1 MATAEDKERKLLEPY
16 AYICKLPG
24 KNVRTRMVDAFQQWL
39 CVPESS
45 VAVIKSI
52 VDELHNASLLIDD
65 IEDSSDLRR
74 GKPVAHHIYG
84 VPATINCANYVYFLS
99 LQRCHALGNEKAM
112 QVYIREMLKLHQ
124 GQGLDIFWRDHWQ
137 CPTEHEYLDMVQDK
151 TGGLFRLAVGLMQAF
166 SECSLDFTPL
176 LNALAVYFQIRDDYI
191 NLLDED
197 YMENKSYCEDLTEGK
212 FSFPLILAIRT
223 DLEDT
228 RLMHILKQRTKN
240 VELKKY
246 AVEYMRETGA
256 FERTRAKLDE
266 VVAEIR
272 REIAG
277 LGGNEIL
284 ECIVTALHSSL
295 K

>member
-1 MATAEDKERKLLEPY
+1 MSL
-16 AYICKLPG
+16 
-24 KNVRTRMVDAFQQWL
+24 MVSRWRCMLL
-39 CVPESS
+39 CVCS
-45 VAVIKSI
+45 
-52 VDELHNASLLIDD
+52 IDD

-137 CPTEHEYLDMVQDK
+137 CPTEHEYLDMVQDSESLLLCVSSEYDAFLIYTNHRVSVYAK
-151 TGGLFRLAVGLMQAF
+151 IETGGLFRLAVGLMQAF
-166 SECSLDFTPL
+166 SECTLDFTPL

-256 FERTRAKLDE
+256 FERTRAKLDA

>member
-1 MATAEDKERKLLEPY
+1 MEKERKLLEPY
-16 AYICKLPG
+16 AYIRELPG
-24 KNVRTRMVDAFQQWL
+24 KNVRGHMVDAFQQWL
-39 CVPESS
+39 QAPPAA
-45 VAVIKSI
+45 VAAIKSI
-52 VDELHNASLLIDD
+52 VDELHNASLLVDD
-65 IEDSSDLRR
+65 IEDNSDLRR

-99 LQRCHALGNEKAM
+99 LQKCHALGNERAM
-112 QVYIREMLKLHQ
+112 QVYIHEMLKLHQ

-137 CPTEHEYLDMVQDK
+137 CPTEDEYLDMVENK

-166 SECSLDFTPL
+166 SECALDFNPL

-212 FSFPLILAIRT
+212 FSYPLILAIRA

-228 RLMHILKQRTKN
+228 RLMNILKQRTKD

-246 AVEYMRETGA
+246 AVAYMKETGA
-256 FERTRAKLDE
+256 FERTRTKLNAVME
-266 VVAEIR
+266 EIR
-272 REIAG
+272 EAIAR

-284 ECIVTALHSSL
+284 ESIVAALHSSL